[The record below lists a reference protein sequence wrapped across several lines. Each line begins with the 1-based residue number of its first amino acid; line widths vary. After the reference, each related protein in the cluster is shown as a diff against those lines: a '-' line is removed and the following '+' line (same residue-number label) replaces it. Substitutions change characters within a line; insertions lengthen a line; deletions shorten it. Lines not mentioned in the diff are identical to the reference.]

1 MIASRLLRHWFTRL
15 VAPDTAIR
23 EKYGQFKRLLRA
35 DAEALDLIADLDSH
49 LYGHDPADMARIR
62 FLSARLIRMVRD
74 MVSSLTAMNPTVYHD
89 LASRLDA
96 LAADIALR
104 TTRVAL
110 DQSPP
115 YLMSLDDACAH
126 PDKVGGKAA
135 NLSLARQAG
144 APTPPGFVITAAAF
158 ARFMRD
164 NGLESEVERRFR
176 SVCLSDY
183 NSIIRATGDMQELI
197 LSGEVPT
204 DIAAEIVAATGQL
217 APDGASLAVRSSA
230 LAEDGTISFAGQ
242 YASELGVRPVDVL
255 AAYKRVLAGKY
266 CPRAVAYRIRHG
278 LSDNDTAMA
287 VLVLPLVP
295 ATSAGVVYTRD
306 PACPTVGGE
315 AMGVYVVNGLAAG
328 LVDGTATPEK
338 VYLTR
343 DPSPALLPG
352 CACSGGVS
360 LDEPMLRELG
370 QWCMRLETLFGLPQ
384 DVEWVRG
391 QAGLFILQTR
401 RLQQDQEKGAFS
413 EQDAGEGEVRIA
425 GLECASPGAAC
436 GPVHHAQTGSAFRN
450 IPPGSVV
457 ITPTLRPALS
467 QFLDRIAAVIAGSG
481 SRASH
486 LASVA
491 RERGVPVLV
500 GDHGGQLE
508 DGELVTVDAAAG
520 RVFSGCLPGL
530 MVQDLKAHEHRVLL
544 RAEYEDLAKLIVR
557 LELTDPDSQNFSP
570 EGCRSLHDVVRFCHE
585 KSVGEMF
592 SLVGRGGRGLGRSRK
607 LQTGLPLVM
616 YVLDLGGGLS
626 EKAGSSGDVEP
637 AHVVG
642 APLRELWTGLSD
654 PRISWDQGQMHVDW
668 EAFDRISG
676 GLFPM
681 DSRILASYAIIAA
694 DYMHLNIRFGYHFS
708 IVDSVCGESAGAN
721 YIKFRFKG
729 GGASLEKQNYRLMF
743 VDTVLS
749 GLGFDNTIKGDMLDA
764 SHARMPAEDTARA
777 LRFLGQVLAITRLMD
792 MRLGSPE
799 QAEAEARAFIQR
811 FAAEDG
817 HGSQR
822 L

>member
-15 VAPDTAIR
+15 MTPDTLIR

-35 DAEALDLIADLDSH
+35 DAEALDLIADLDNH

-74 MVSSLTAMNPTVYHD
+74 MVSALTAMNPAEYAD
-89 LASRLDA
+89 LAPKLDEM
-96 LAADIALR
+96 AADIALR

-110 DQSPP
+110 DQSSP
-115 YLMSLDDACAH
+115 YLISLDDAYSH

-144 APTPPGFVITAAAF
+144 APTPPGYVITASAF

-197 LSGEVPT
+197 LAGDVPA
-204 DIAAEIVAATGQL
+204 DIAAEILTATNQL
-217 APDGASLAVRSSA
+217 IQDGSLLAVRSSA

-242 YASELGVRPVDVL
+242 YASELGVRAEDVL
-255 AAYKRVLAGKY
+255 SAYKRVLAGKY

-295 ATSAGVVYTRD
+295 AEAAGVVYTRD

-315 AMGVYVVNGLAAG
+315 AMGVYVVAGLAAG

-338 VYLTR
+338 VYVTR
-343 DPSPALLPG
+343 DASPAFIPG
-352 CACSGGVS
+352 CECSTGLS
-360 LDEPMLRELG
+360 INEETLLELG
-370 QWCMRLETLFGLPQ
+370 QWCMKLETLFGLPQ
-384 DVEWVRG
+384 DVEWAWG
-391 QAGLFILQTR
+391 QSGLYILQTR
-401 RLQQDQEKGAFS
+401 RLQQDVEKVAFS
-413 EQDAGEGEVRIA
+413 EHETDQGVVKIA

-436 GPVHHAQTGSAFRN
+436 GPVHHAQTGSSFRN
-450 IPPGSVV
+450 IPHGSVV
-457 ITPTLRPALS
+457 VTPTLRPALS
-467 QFLDRIAAVIAGSG
+467 QFLDRIAAVVAGSG

-500 GDHGGQLE
+500 GYHDTLLE
-508 DGELVTVDAAAG
+508 NEELVTVDAAAG
-520 RVFSGCLPGL
+520 RIFSGCLPGVMTL
-530 MVQDLKAHEHRVLL
+530 ERQAEENRALL
-544 RAEYEDLAKLIVR
+544 RAEHETLARAMVR
-557 LELTDPDSQNFSP
+557 LNLTDPDSPDFTP
-570 EGCRSLHDVVRFCHE
+570 AGCQSLHDVVRFCHE
-585 KSVGEMF
+585 MSVAEMF
-592 SLVGRGGRGLGRSRK
+592 SLVGRDGRGLGGSRK
-607 LQTGLPLVM
+607 LRTELPLVM
-616 YVLDLGGGLS
+616 YVLDLGGGLADQTD
-626 EKAGSSGDVEP
+626 AGGDVETS
-637 AHVVG
+637 HLVG
-642 APLRELWTGLSD
+642 VPLRELWKGLSD
-654 PRISWDQGQMHVDW
+654 SRIAWDQGQMHVDW
-668 EAFDRISG
+668 EAFDRISA
-676 GLFPM
+676 GLFRL

-708 IVDSVCGESAGAN
+708 VVDSVCGDTASAN
-721 YIKFRFKG
+721 YVKFRFKG
-729 GGASLEKQNYRLMF
+729 GGASLEQRGYRLLF
-743 VDTVLS
+743 VDAVLS
-749 GLGFDNTIKGDMLDA
+749 CLGFENSIKGDMLDA
-764 SHARMPAEDTARA
+764 TFARMPVEDTMHA
-777 LRFLGQVLAITRLMD
+777 LRFLGLVLAETRLMD
-792 MRLGSPE
+792 MRMSSPE
-799 QAEAEARAFIQR
+799 QATFEADAFLQR
-811 FAAEDG
+811 YGFKEK
-817 HGSQR
+817 HVCER